1 MSITLSLADFKA
13 RFPAVTVPDVVIEDF
28 ITMVEQIQPCLES
41 NYSDA
46 VASMIAY
53 NLVAHFCEE
62 SSGRRVKSHTAAN
75 GASQSYDFGAG
86 KDGLGATSYGRVAL
100 QMDTAGCTGALTASG
115 VVILCVGG
123 RNAP

>member
-1 MSITLSLADFKA
+1 MSITLTLADFKA
-13 RFPAVTVPDVVIEDF
+13 RFPTVNAPDIVIEDF
-28 ITMVEQIQPCLES
+28 ITMVEQIQPCLEA
-41 NYSDA
+41 NYPDA
-46 VASMIAY
+46 VARMIAY

-62 SSGRRVKSHTAAN
+62 SSGKRVKSHTAAN
-75 GASQSYDFGAG
+75 GASQSYDLGTG
-86 KDGLGATSYGRVAL
+86 KDGLGATSYGRVAM

>member
-1 MSITLSLADFKA
+1 MSITLTLSDFKA
-13 RFPAVTVPDVVIEDF
+13 RFPSISAPDVVIHDL
-28 ITMVEQIQPCLES
+28 IDMVAQIQPCLES

-46 VASMIAY
+46 VARMIAY

-62 SSGRRVKSHTAAN
+62 SSGKRVKSHTAAN

-86 KDGLGATSYGRVAL
+86 KDGLGSTSYGRVAL
-100 QMDTAGCTGALTASG
+100 QMDTAGCTGAFTASG

>member
-1 MSITLSLADFKA
+1 MSITLSLEDFKA
-13 RFPAVTVPDVVIEDF
+13 RFPGVSAPDVVIQDF
-28 ITMVEQIQPCLES
+28 IDMVEQIQPCLEA

-46 VASMIAY
+46 VARMIAY

-62 SSGRRVKSHTAAN
+62 STGRRIKSQTAPS

-86 KDGLGATSYGRVAL
+86 KDGLGATSYGRIAL
-100 QMDTAGCTGALTASG
+100 QMDTAGCTGAFMSSG

>member
-1 MSITLSLADFKA
+1 MSITLTLADFKA
-13 RFPAVTVPDVVIEDF
+13 RFPGVSAPDVVIQDF
-28 ITMVEQIQPCLES
+28 IDMVAQIQPCLEA
-41 NYSDA
+41 NYPDS
-46 VASMIAY
+46 VARMIAY

-62 SSGRRVKSHTAAN
+62 STGRRIKSQTAAN
-75 GASQSYDFGAG
+75 GASQSYDFGTG

-100 QMDTAGCTGALTASG
+100 QMDTAGCTSAFTSSC